1 MSLHTKLNVLLISVL
16 VLAVTVF
23 CAKLMWPEPPK
34 PIVEP
39 PAQSYPPDPNGAAIA
54 EPPPPDQLF
63 DHHQQPND

>member
-34 PIVEP
+34 SIVEP
-39 PAQSYPPDPNGAAIA
+39 PGYPSDPNGAAIA

-63 DHHQQPND
+63 DHHQQSND